1 MHIFSTAL
9 ISVSSENI
17 TEQLK
22 VLSALG
28 EQELHTREGGW
39 GKVRESWADRTAQ
52 AGIPGQVWWL
62 WGEKGSEKH
71 LETKKPPPGCPEL
84 TVCRS
89 LSHEAAFCSCHP

>member
-28 EQELHTREGGW
+28 EQELHTKGG
-39 GKVRESWADRTAQ
+39 GDGGRSGGWADRLLRQ
-52 AGIPGQVWWL
+52 ASQGRCGGSGV
-62 WGEKGSEKH
+62 KGSEKH
-71 LETKKPPPGCPEL
+71 LQSKKPPPGCPEL
-84 TVCRS
+84 TVCVRP
-89 LSHEAAFCSCHP
+89 LM